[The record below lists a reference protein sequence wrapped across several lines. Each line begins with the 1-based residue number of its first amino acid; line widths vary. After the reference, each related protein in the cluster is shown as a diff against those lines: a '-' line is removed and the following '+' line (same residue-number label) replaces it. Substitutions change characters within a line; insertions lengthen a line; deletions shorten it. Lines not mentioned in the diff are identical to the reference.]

1 MHLLWTLFPSS
12 LTLAWL
18 RNWPYSSLS
27 FGQSG
32 GIETKPFMGTLQFR
46 QPWFGTPQKELTWI
60 LLMLG
65 SPFPLLHLLPVS
77 IRLLPLLASSRLMWT
92 VLLVLGEVTLALGLS
107 FGILQAFPLA
117 LSAWFSLLASLLK
130 LQKHMLCFMVFSLLL
145 KCKST
150 RLFLNPTLYLSSM
163 T

>member
-32 GIETKPFMGTLQFR
+32 GIETKPFMGTLQFC

-130 LQKHMLCFMVFSLLL
+130 LQKHMLCFMLLL
-145 KCKST
+145 KRRST
-150 RLFLNPTLYLSSM
+150 RLFLNLTLYLSSM